1 MDSNAIWMF
10 FNCDK
15 EMSTESMTPLYN
27 TEVYRKKRNGRR
39 ALWKKIKSEIADE
52 KIIVNKDDM
61 HDIREAIIN
70 GDPVD
75 ANEYMT
81 YGLIVELIE
90 SE

>member
-15 EMSTESMTPLYN
+15 EMSTASMNPLYN
-27 TEVYRKKRNGRR
+27 TEVYRKKRHGRR

-81 YGLIVELIE
+81 YGLIVELTE

>member
-1 MDSNAIWMF
+1 MDPNAIWMF

-15 EMSTESMTPLYN
+15 EMSAASMNPLYN

-39 ALWKKIKSEIADE
+39 ALWKKIKSEIADK

-81 YGLIVELIE
+81 YGLIVELTE

>member
-1 MDSNAIWMF
+1 MDPNAIWMF

-15 EMSTESMTPLYN
+15 EMSTTSMNPLYN

-81 YGLIVELIE
+81 YGLIVELTE